1 MTAAPRPYTLV
12 AELTYRCPLRC
23 VYCSNPVD
31 FAHTRDELSTS
42 EWRRTISEAAELGVV
57 QLHLSGG
64 EPMLRDDLAELI
76 HHARACDLYTN
87 LITGGTLLDEDKLRR
102 FRDAG
107 LEHIQLSV
115 QGASMATA
123 EIVAGARSH
132 RKKLE
137 VARLITSLG
146 FPFTLNVVI
155 HRLNIAE
162 IPELIRLAVE
172 LGAQRLELANTQFYA
187 WGAENRRAL
196 MPTREQYLRAEEIA
210 LEAIP
215 KYRGTLEIVFVQNDY
230 LSGEPKPCMG
240 GWGRSYVCI
249 NPAGEVLPCHA
260 AKVIPGLR
268 FETVRDGSLAKI
280 WRDSPGLNAFRGDD
294 WMLEP
299 CRSCVRKDIDYG
311 GCRCQAFMLAG
322 NAAEADPIC
331 RLSAHREVVESA
343 LTDSGAGTALVYRD
357 AKTSRRLT
365 RDALS
370 PLSRKDPV
378 LNEP

>member
-23 VYCSNPVD
+23 VYCSNPVE
-31 FAHTRDELSTS
+31 FARMRDELSTAQ
-42 EWRRTISEAAELGVV
+42 WCRTFSEAAELGVV

-64 EPMLRDDLAELI
+64 EPVLRDDLVELI
-76 HHARACDLYTN
+76 RHARACDLYTN
-87 LITGGTLLDEDKLRR
+87 LITGGTLLDQDKLLC
-102 FRDAG
+102 FREAG
-107 LEHIQLSV
+107 LDHVQLSI
-115 QGASMATA
+115 QGAAIESA
-123 EIVAGARSH
+123 ETVAGVRSH
-132 RKKLE
+132 QKKLE
-137 VARLITSLG
+137 VARLITEIG

-162 IPELIRLAVE
+162 IPQLILLAAE

-196 MPTREQYLRAEEIA
+196 MPTREQYARAEEMA

-240 GWGRSYVCI
+240 GWGRSYMCI
-249 NPAGEVLPCHA
+249 NPEGEVLPCHA
-260 AKVIPGLR
+260 AKVITGLR
-268 FETVRDGSLAKI
+268 FESVRDDSLARI
-280 WRDSPGLNAFRGDD
+280 WRESPGLNAFRGDD

-299 CRSCVRKDIDYG
+299 CRSCVRKDIDFG

-331 RLSAHREVVESA
+331 RFSTHHSIVESA
-343 LTDSGAGTALVYRD
+343 QEDTSSDSPLIYRD
-357 AKTSRRLT
+357 ARTSRRLM
-365 RDALS
+365 RS
-370 PLSRKDPV
+370 VGHHK
-378 LNEP
+378 

>member
-1 MTAAPRPYTLV
+1 MTVAPRPYTLV

-23 VYCSNPVD
+23 LYCSNPVD
-31 FAHTRDELSTS
+31 FAQTRDELSTS
-42 EWRRTISEAAELGVV
+42 EWRQAFSEAAELGVV

-64 EPMLRDDLAELI
+64 EPMLRDDLIELI
-76 HHARACDLYTN
+76 QYARGCDLYTN
-87 LITGGTLLDEDKLRR
+87 LITGGTLLNEDKLSR

-107 LEHIQLSV
+107 LEHIQLSI
-115 QGASMATA
+115 QGASMVSA
-123 EIVAGARSH
+123 EKIAGARSH

-137 VARLITSLG
+137 VAELIKRFG

-162 IPELIRLAVE
+162 IPELIRLAAE

-196 MPTREQYLRAEEIA
+196 MPSIEQYRRAEEIA

-215 KYRGTLEIVFVQNDY
+215 KYRGTLEIIFVQNDY

-240 GWGRSYVCI
+240 GWGRSYICI
-249 NPAGEVLPCHA
+249 NPSGEVLPCHA
-260 AKVIPGLR
+260 AKVIPGMN
-268 FETVRDGSLAKI
+268 FESVREGSLAKI
-280 WRDSPGLNAFRGDD
+280 WHDSPGLNAFRGND

-299 CRSCVRKDIDYG
+299 CRSCARKDIDFG

-331 RLSAHREVVESA
+331 RLSANHSVVESA
-343 LTDSGAGTALVYRD
+343 QEDTSDATELIYRD
-357 AKTSRRLT
+357 TKNSRCLT
-365 RDALS
+365 RIPTDQK
-370 PLSRKDPV
+370 PRF
-378 LNEP
+378 

>member
-1 MTAAPRPYTLV
+1 MTIAMSGAPRPYTLV

-31 FAHTRDELSTS
+31 FAKTREELTTAQ
-42 EWRRTISEAAELGVV
+42 WRGAFSEAAELGVV

-64 EPMLRDDLAELI
+64 EPMLRDDLCELI
-76 HHARACDLYTN
+76 AHARACDLYTN

-107 LEHIQLSV
+107 LDHIQLSI
-115 QGASMATA
+115 QGAAMDVA
-123 EIVAGARSH
+123 EKVAGVRSH

-137 VARLITSLG
+137 VARLITAMG

-162 IPELIRLAVE
+162 VPELIRLAAE

-187 WGAENRRAL
+187 WGAENRRTL
-196 MPTREQYLRAEEIA
+196 MPTREQYLRAQEIA
-210 LEAIP
+210 VAEIP
-215 KYRGTLEIVFVQNDY
+215 KYRGTLEIAFVQNDY

-240 GWGRSYVCI
+240 GWGRTYICI

-260 AKVIPGLR
+260 AKVIPGLD
-268 FETVRDGSLAKI
+268 FESVRDRSLTDI
-280 WRDSPGLNAFRGDD
+280 WRDSPGLNAFRGDA

-299 CRSCVRKDIDYG
+299 CRSCERKSIDFG

-331 RLSAHREVVESA
+331 RLSAHHSVIEAAQDDIAADGE
-343 LTDSGAGTALVYRD
+343 LVYRD
-357 AKTSRRLT
+357 APTSRRLT
-365 RDALS
+365 RTPS
-370 PLSRKDPV
+370 
-378 LNEP
+378 EPNR

>member
-1 MTAAPRPYTLV
+1 MLRFAREDFCNERTPRPYTLV

-31 FAHTRDELSTS
+31 FARSRDELSTA
-42 EWRRTISEAAELGVV
+42 EWYRTFSEAAQLGVV
-57 QLHLSGG
+57 QVHLSGG
-64 EPMLRDDLAELI
+64 EPMLRDDLTELI
-76 HHARACDLYTN
+76 RHARGCDLYTN
-87 LITGGTLLDEDKLRR
+87 LITGGTLLDEDKLCG

-107 LEHIQLSV
+107 LEHIQLSI
-115 QGASMATA
+115 QGASMETA
-123 EIVAGARSH
+123 DLVAGARSH

-137 VARLITSLG
+137 VARLITQHEI
-146 FPFTLNVVI
+146 PFTLNVVI

-215 KYRGTLEIVFVQNDY
+215 KHRGNLEIVFVQNDY

-240 GWGRSYVCI
+240 GWGRSYMCI
-249 NPAGEVLPCHA
+249 NPQGEVLPCHA

-268 FETVRDGSLAKI
+268 FESVRDGSLAAI
-280 WRDSPGLNAFRGDD
+280 WRESPALNAFRGDA

-299 CRSCVRKDIDYG
+299 CRSCPRKDIDFG
-311 GCRCQAFMLAG
+311 GCRCQAYMLAG
-322 NAAEADPIC
+322 NASMADPIC
-331 RLSAHREVVESA
+331 RLSPHHSVVESA
-343 LTDSGAGTALVYRD
+343 QHDVGDDDALVYRD
-357 AKTSRRLT
+357 ARNSRRLT
-365 RDALS
+365 PEAADQ
-370 PLSRKDPV
+370 
-378 LNEP
+378 